1 MTLDKNITLYMTYFY
16 QNIIYIKIFK
26 NTFKIIV
33 ILINIILQNLT
44 VLVFNQKKLIASNI

>member
-1 MTLDKNITLYMTYFY
+1 MTYFY

-44 VLVFNQKKLIASNI
+44 ILVFNQKKLIASNI